1 MKKLSEIIKHYDSYE
16 ARLNAEL
23 SGGCYCLTNEQ
34 QSIVDG
40 VLNEYKTSK
49 FSVLNSPSG
58 CGKTVTI
65 RAIEEECKKRNI
77 SIAITAST
85 GKAASALKGQTIHS
99 FMSLKMVANEDAE
112 THEDALVLSKDIQ
125 VKEKVDILIIDEA
138 SMIGM
143 SLFNTIRKGGFKYIL
158 FVLDS
163 SQLPPVKDKHIE
175 WENLQCTQYKLT
187 KTLRA
192 RDKDMLKLFD
202 DFKKYRDGE
211 IDSLNLDD
219 YVNDR
224 NIISIDYEDMDYI
237 PANSESCSVAYRNK
251 IVEDLVSKITHR
263 NHYMYNLNSGVSV
276 TEIVPKEKGTGSDFI
291 NEQVYY
297 NGEDVKITLLT
308 NETVAIVKNG
318 YAFHKNFKI
327 SLSKNKTG
335 LTITNTQTDQKFY
348 LRIPDDGIVEYTSL
362 ACIDDSYFVFLW
374 DKSEDEYNELLE
386 TEFMNLKKYLMP
398 NREIKKILNGKDF
411 NMSYIPDEVV
421 KIYKETD
428 TINDFAVEYQQSLF
442 FKEKNTAWSRFM
454 NAKAVC
460 SARLTTSR
468 TINKAQG
475 VSIPSVVVTDV
486 SFYGA
491 TLSAQ
496 YVAVTRCKH
505 CLVLVKNVP
514 NVAKGER

>member
-1 MKKLSEIIKHYDSYE
+1 MKKLSEIVSYFDNYE
-16 ARLNAEL
+16 KKLNEQL
-23 SGGCYCLTNEQ
+23 DGGCYSLTDEQ
-34 QSIVDG
+34 QAIVDG
-40 VLNEYKTSK
+40 VLREYKYAQ

-65 RAIEEECKKRNI
+65 RAIEKECEKRNI

-125 VKEKVDILIIDEA
+125 VKENVDILIIDEA

-175 WENLQCTQYKLT
+175 WEKLQCTQYKLT

-192 RDKDMLKLFD
+192 RDKDMLQLFD

-211 IDSLNLDD
+211 MQSLSLDD
-219 YVNDR
+219 YVNGR

-251 IVEDLVSKITHR
+251 IVEDLVSKITHK

-297 NGEDVKITLLT
+297 NGEDVKIVLLT

-318 YAFHKNFKI
+318 YAYYNKFKL

-335 LTITNTQTDQKFY
+335 LTVTNTETEQKFY

-386 TEFMNLKKYLMP
+386 AEFISLKKYLLP
-398 NREIKKILNGKDF
+398 NREIKKLLNGKHFDIT
-411 NMSYIPDEVV
+411 SIPDEVV
-421 KIYKETD
+421 KIYHETD
-428 TINDFAVEYQQSLF
+428 SINDFACEYQQSSF
-442 FKEKNTAWSRFM
+442 FKEKNSAWSRFM

-475 VSIPSVVVTDV
+475 VSIPAVVVTDV

-491 TLSAQ
+491 SLSAQ

-505 CLVLVKNVP
+505 ALILVKNVP
-514 NVAKGER
+514 NIVKGEI